1 MAKRGFISNVPIWV
15 RVPGI
20 ITLVLVV
27 VVMSATLLTA
37 AGIGSRDTTHMMDM
51 GGASAHSSG
60 DLVQMTEHRA
70 GASGHGAGDMTA
82 AWIMRA
88 AVVATARPQ
97 PRLCRGN
104 ERGRFAP
111 RGEVE
116 RACATWHTAVE

>member
-1 MAKRGFISNVPIWV
+1 MANRGFISNLPIWV

-27 VVMSATLLTA
+27 VIMSATLLTA

-82 AWIMRA
+82 GMDH
-88 AVVATARPQ
+88 VGGGGVHGSTPATAV
-97 PRLCRGN
+97 PR
-104 ERGRFAP
+104 
-111 RGEVE
+111 
-116 RACATWHTAVE
+116 